1 MIKGTHFTQKTKYK
15 LSELKKGKKR
25 LPFSLKWRENISKSK
40 KGTRASIS
48 TEFKEGNIPWNKNK
62 QNPFSEST
70 LIAMS
75 KAKKGLHISKETEF
89 KKGFIPWNKGEKLP
103 SLSEKHK
110 ENISKAMKGKI
121 PKNIKLLHN
130 KENIKKA
137 LTRRIPTSLEDK
149 FQKIID
155 KYNLP
160 YKYVGD
166 GKFFIERYNPD
177 FINTNHEKI
186 AIEVYAR
193 YYKLRNN
200 VSIEKW
206 KEDRQ
211 KVFNKYGWK
220 ILYFN
225 EIETN
230 EKNVLEKIK

>member
-1 MIKGTHFTQKTKYK
+1 MGYRN
-15 LSELKKGKKR
+15 S
-25 LPFSLKWRENISKSK
+25 P
-40 KGTRASIS
+40 A
-48 TEFKEGNIPWNKNK
+48 TEFKKGYIPWNKGK
-62 QNPFSEST
+62 KNPYPEST

-75 KAKKGLHISKETEF
+75 KIHSGMHHSVETEF
-89 KKGFIPWNKGEKLP
+89 KKDFTPWNKNKKTGA
-103 SLSEKHK
+103 LSKGHK
-110 ENISKAMKGKI
+110 ENISKALKGKM

-149 FQKIID
+149 FQKVID
-155 KYNLP
+155 KFDLP

-166 GKFFIERYNPD
+166 GKFFIEKYNPD

-200 VSIEKW
+200 KTIEEW
-206 KEDRQ
+206 KNERQ

-225 EIETN
+225 EVEVN
-230 EKNVLEKIK
+230 EENVLEKINKKGCD